1 MSQFTIYK
9 TSVSP
14 KGNTTVVL
22 MANSTVTFGNL
33 RLQSVVMDN
42 AFCWHTFRGNLE
54 QSFTQLQSQNA
65 VIEVDSPL
73 ISVADA
79 DGKGGGKLLLT
90 PNSHLKVFV
99 NGEEQTIAVAS
110 APAS

>member
-1 MSQFTIYK
+1 
-9 TSVSP
+9 
-14 KGNTTVVL
+14 

-42 AFCWHTFRGNLE
+42 SFCWHTFRGNLE
-54 QSFTQLQSQNA
+54 ESFTQLKEQQA
-65 VIEVDSPL
+65 VIEVESPL
-73 ISVADA
+73 ISTADA

-99 NGEEQTIAVAS
+99 DGVEQSIKVAS
-110 APAS
+110 ATSSK